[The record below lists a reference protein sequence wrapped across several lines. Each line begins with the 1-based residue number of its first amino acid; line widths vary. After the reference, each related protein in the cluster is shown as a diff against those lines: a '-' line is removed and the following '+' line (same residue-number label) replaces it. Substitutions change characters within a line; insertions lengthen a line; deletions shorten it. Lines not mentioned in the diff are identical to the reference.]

1 MQEKKLVKKRSE
13 WTYKEKEA
21 KIKYNNIERY
31 IISIEI
37 EAKRLIGKKK
47 NPEKERHHLVLHYLS
62 IIIFPPYLLN
72 GSYNDGKYSINQK

>member
-37 EAKRLIGKKK
+37 EAKRLIGK
-47 NPEKERHHLVLHYLS
+47 
-62 IIIFPPYLLN
+62 
-72 GSYNDGKYSINQK
+72 